1 MVTLARARRIALYL
15 PETVEMDHHGFPSFR
30 VRGKIFATNPDPGH
44 FNILLD
50 EPGIHAAIAAYP
62 RAVEGFWWGSRLS
75 TARLMLQPATLDCIT
90 DLLLQAWTRRAP
102 KKLLADTG
110 WQV

>member
-1 MVTLARARRIALYL
+1 MVTLAQARTIALSF

-30 VRGKIFATNPDPGH
+30 VRGKIFVTNPDPQH

-62 RAVEGFWWGSRLS
+62 RAVGESWWGQRVAAACL
-75 TARLMLQPATLDCIT
+75 TLKPATRDCVT
-90 DLLLQAWTRRAP
+90 DLLFQAWQRKAP
-102 KKLLADTG
+102 KKLIAASTL
-110 WQV
+110 